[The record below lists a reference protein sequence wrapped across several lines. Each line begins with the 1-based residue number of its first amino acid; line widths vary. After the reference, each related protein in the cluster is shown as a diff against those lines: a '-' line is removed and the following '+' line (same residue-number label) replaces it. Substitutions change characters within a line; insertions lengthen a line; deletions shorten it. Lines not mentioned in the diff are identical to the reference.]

1 MNTKITNGNY
11 FCLKDIENYLIS
23 NKELLGSKVLDF
35 GCGDSPYYELLKPIN
50 YTGVDLE
57 INQSI
62 STYKNLLKIE
72 KNKTL
77 PFENS
82 KFDSIIATQVIYQ
95 IESLDKLIIDFH
107 RILNKKGL
115 VLVTVPFMWSEVYDN
130 MHPNKRFSKN
140 ELHDIFKKQGFELI
154 DFKPLNNGLEGVLI
168 LFLKMFESNINSLK
182 IPVIRPLIRV
192 VFCLSFNCII
202 GIVRFIKILK
212 DPVVYLNSGFIFQ
225 KKDD

>member
-57 INQSI
+57 INKSI

-115 VLVTVPFMWSEVYDN
+115 VLVTVPFMWFEVYDN

-140 ELHDIFKKQGFELI
+140 ELHDIFKKEGFEYLTFDFVYKVMIFDDSLI
-154 DFKPLNNGLEGVLI
+154 ESISSITII
-168 LFLKMFESNINSLK
+168 LFFSSFSSKYPMASIN
-182 IPVIRPLIRV
+182 P
-192 VFCLSFNCII
+192 
-202 GIVRFIKILK
+202 
-212 DPVVYLNSGFIFQ
+212 
-225 KKDD
+225 